1 MNEFL
6 DTDEV
11 IRLTG
16 KKRKDEQANW
26 LRERNYIFELNASNE
41 PIINRFY
48 CRNRLSGMKLDVPFK
63 QPDFEAIK

>member
-6 DTDEV
+6 DPNEV

-48 CRNRLSGMKLDVPFK
+48 CRNRLSGMKFEFSCG
-63 QPDFEAIK
+63 QPDFDAIK

>member
-26 LRERNYIFELNASNE
+26 FLACIKKREIEKTALF
-41 PIINRFY
+41 
-48 CRNRLSGMKLDVPFK
+48 
-63 QPDFEAIK
+63 